1 MSLLTTSRPNG
12 ARTLLAAFVLLLAG
26 AVVAPVPAQATT
38 SSTCPAGYL
47 CLYYN
52 SGFTGARADLVFS
65 DAALNN
71 EVFNDGPRG
80 RAGWGQT
87 VGNDSA
93 SLWNRTGT
101 TVRLYNWQGCTSRAG
116 NPTFSVVPGGKVN
129 LGDIG
134 WKNKISSLYIEG
146 RGQCVPY
153 SQAHL

>member
-52 SGFTGARADLVFS
+52 SGFSGARADLYFS
-65 DAALNN
+65 DYAFSN

-80 RAGWGQT
+80 AAGWGRT

-93 SLWNRTGT
+93 SVWNRTGT
-101 TVRLYNWQGCTSRAG
+101 TVRLYNYQGCASRAG
-116 NPTFSVVPGGKVN
+116 NPVLTVAPGGKID
-129 LGDIG
+129 LGGIG
-134 WKNKISSLYIEG
+134 WKNKISSMYIAD
-146 RGQCVPY
+146 RSRCIPY